1 MLLQMLKARPRW
13 GINLSGDRLRRVM
26 LEKNR
31 IEATKAARKEA
42 RKWKS
47 PDKLRDRVIQEIK
60 LLKIRVMDAMGWDGL
75 FIPDML
81 ITDGIAKDI
90 ASNSR
95 RITCTPI
102 PMQEIISWGSYEPLV
117 LENAEETIE
126 SFLERVWQEMKDEV
140 EQMRRQSR
148 RRRQGNQGLL
158 TKQRGMRVPVQQSI
172 RCFSSTRT
180 RLTS

>member
-1 MLLQMLKARPRW
+1 MLRARPRW

-81 ITDGIAKDI
+81 ITDDTAKDI
-90 ASNSR
+90 ASNAR
-95 RITCTPI
+95 RITYTPI
-102 PMQEIISWGSYEPLV
+102 PMQEIIS
-117 LENAEETIE
+117 
-126 SFLERVWQEMKDEV
+126 
-140 EQMRRQSR
+140 
-148 RRRQGNQGLL
+148 
-158 TKQRGMRVPVQQSI
+158 
-172 RCFSSTRT
+172 
-180 RLTS
+180 